1 MPISEINRLL
11 SELSDWYNSYDFDN
25 ISEEDKKQLITSKF
39 VELGI
44 FNIDFGDMDY
54 FNNKLSSKASDMA
67 YNLKK
72 TISRINY
79 G

>member
-44 FNIDFGDMDY
+44 FNIDFGDMVY
-54 FNNKLSSKASDMA
+54 INNK
-67 YNLKK
+67 
-72 TISRINY
+72 
-79 G
+79 